1 MSFHFRPQALVDLQ
15 NLLEHIA
22 AENPRAALGM
32 HDNILATCTILSE
45 NPYIAAELKGMTLAG
60 IRRFPI
66 TNYPRYSIFYQTTDN
81 HVEIIRVGFGGR
93 DWEHI
98 I

>member
-1 MSFHFRPQALVDLQ
+1 MSFHFRPQALIDLR

-22 AENPRAALGM
+22 AGSPRAALRM
-32 HDNILATCTILSE
+32 HDSILATCSILSD
-45 NPYIAAELKGMTLAG
+45 NPYIAVELEGLTLAG
-60 IRRFPI
+60 IRRVPI
-66 TNYPRYSIFYQTTDN
+66 VNYPRYSVFYQVVDN
-81 HVEIIRVGFGGR
+81 RVEIVRIGFGGR